1 MKKLLLK
8 YKIKTL
14 HLRGLNPHLR
24 SLKPH
29 LQGFKNLEG
38 VGSNPEGVSRNPE
51 GVGFKNLEGVSS
63 KTEGVDF
70 KNLEGV
76 SRNSKG
82 VAAFTLLE
90 LLVGMIIS
98 SIVLAAAFSA
108 WNIIGRQHE
117 LYRSRHD
124 ASTEASFFCSTLRRD
139 FSRADFYNGNGD
151 MLTLQ
156 LGTQTLTYKNS
167 PPVVLRNNG
176 LQTDTFFV
184 MVNRWTYTTGL
195 ADSSG
200 TASVQLELSVNNT
213 PLPLLLT
220 RQRSAAEQLQ
230 QIMNSETSG
239 NGY

>member
-1 MKKLLLK
+1 VKKLLLK

-24 SLKPH
+24 SLEPH

-38 VGSNPEGVSRNPE
+38 VSNNP
-51 GVGFKNLEGVSS
+51 
-63 KTEGVDF
+63 EGVDF

-108 WNIIGRQHE
+108 WNIVGRQHA

-139 FSRADFYNGNGD
+139 FSRADFYNGNSD

-195 ADSSG
+195 ADSSS

>member
-14 HLRGLNPHLR
+14 HLRGLNPHL
-24 SLKPH
+24 
-29 LQGFKNLEG
+29 Q
-38 VGSNPEGVSRNPE
+38 
-51 GVGFKNLEGVSS
+51 GFKNLEGVSS
-63 KTEGVDF
+63 NT
-70 KNLEGV
+70 EGV
-76 SRNSKG
+76 SRNPKSAGHKLP
-82 VAAFTLLE
+82 AFTLLE

-108 WNIIGRQHE
+108 WNIIGRQHA

-139 FSRADFYNGNGD
+139 FSRADFYNGNSD

-156 LGTQTLTYKNS
+156 LGNQTLTYKNA

-184 MVNRWTYTTGL
+184 AVNSWTYTSGL

-213 PLPLLLT
+213 PLPLLLA

>member
-1 MKKLLLK
+1 VKIDLLK

-14 HLRGLNPHLR
+14 HLRGLVE
-24 SLKPH
+24 PH

-38 VGSNPEGVSRNPE
+38 VTNNT
-51 GVGFKNLEGVSS
+51 EGVSS
-63 KTEGVDF
+63 NPGGAGHK
-70 KNLEGV
+70 LP
-76 SRNSKG
+76 
-82 VAAFTLLE
+82 AFTLLE

-139 FSRADFYNGNGD
+139 FSRADVYSGNSD
-151 MLTLQ
+151 ALTLQ
-156 LGTQTLTYKNS
+156 IGTQTLTYKNA

-184 MVNRWTYTTGL
+184 AVNSWTYTTSL

-230 QIMNSETSG
+230 QIMNSVTSG